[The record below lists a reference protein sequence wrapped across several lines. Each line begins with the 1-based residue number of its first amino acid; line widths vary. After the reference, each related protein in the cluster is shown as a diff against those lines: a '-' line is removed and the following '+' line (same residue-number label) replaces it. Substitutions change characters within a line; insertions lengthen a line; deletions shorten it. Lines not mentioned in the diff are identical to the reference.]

1 MSSKQKQAF
10 SSAPVGKRRQ
20 CGVFRD
26 PGIISTKDIKLY
38 NFYHQN
44 NPHFTGQVLQVCS

>member
-1 MSSKQKQAF
+1 MSRKQKQAF
-10 SSAPVGKRRQ
+10 SSAPVEKRRQ

-26 PGIISTKDIKLY
+26 PGIISTKGIKLY

-44 NPHFTGQVLQVCS
+44 NLHFTDQALQVCS